1 MLGLLKEEALDLNRD
16 GGWDDP
22 GITLNKVHHPT
33 VLEKWRGVDHW
44 AMGSWSIQLAN

>member
-22 GITLNKVHHPT
+22 RITLNKVHHPT
-33 VLEKWRGVDHW
+33 VLEKWKGGGSLGNGIMVDPI
-44 AMGSWSIQLAN
+44 S

>member
-22 GITLNKVHHPT
+22 GITLNKVHHPISIRKMEEGES
-33 VLEKWRGVDHW
+33 LGNGIMVDP
-44 AMGSWSIQLAN
+44 II